1 MSEKTSPVTDHDE
14 NEYYS
19 GCMYEQQD
27 FWRFRPAKTYLSR
40 VSITDEEV
48 NNLKK
53 LAEEGVIIYAI
64 KQRSKLNSLII
75 SDIAGRVGLPRP
87 VYCHGMNMSFWQP
100 MSKMLKFLWSSFLR
114 RFRKDQVTRQGKLQ
128 YLSRKVAG

>member
-1 MSEKTSPVTDHDE
+1 MSEKTLPVTDHDE

-48 NNLKK
+48 N
-53 LAEEGVIIYAI
+53 E
-64 KQRSKLNSLII
+64 LIPPA
-75 SDIAGRVGLPRP
+75 SCNVRNEA
-87 VYCHGMNMSFWQP
+87 
-100 MSKMLKFLWSSFLR
+100 SS
-114 RFRKDQVTRQGKLQ
+114 T
-128 YLSRKVAG
+128 A